1 MYHQSHYHSTTHEAL
16 GVFSGSARIR
26 FGISDKETSD
36 NSGVEE
42 DVKSGD
48 VIVIPAGVAHRCV
61 KEEDGF
67 TMVGAYPKGAKQW
80 DMNYGGEN
88 PGGGGVEQGVPMA
101 DPVLGKD
108 GNGLLGIWK

>member
-16 GVFSGSARIR
+16 GVFSGNARLR
-26 FGISDKETSD
+26 FGISDKESSE

-42 DVKSGD
+42 ELEAGD

-61 KEEDGF
+61 KEADGF

-88 PGGGGVEQGVPMA
+88 QDGVEQSLPVA
-101 DPVLGKD
+101 DPLWGKD
-108 GNGLLGIWK
+108 ENGLLGIWK